1 MVSPTTSVSVLWSV
15 WLAGWLLSAGWTAR
29 TVSQQAPMAKLA
41 HSALIVGGA
50 ALLFLKLGPGF
61 FRRPLLPNSGWIGW
75 GGVALVATG
84 LGFAAWARVHLG
96 RFWSGDV
103 TLKEGHAIVR
113 TGPYALTRHPIYT
126 GLLLAVAGTALVRG
140 TLASLAGLFLFVLG
154 VIVKSRQEEQLL
166 IAHFGDAY
174 RSYQDDVS
182 ALIPRPRWTGV

>member
-1 MVSPTTSVSVLWSV
+1 
-15 WLAGWLLSAGWTAR
+15 
-29 TVSQQAPMAKLA
+29 MAKLA

-50 ALLFLKLGPGF
+50 ALLFLKLGLEF
-61 FRRPLLPNSGWIGW
+61 FRRPLLANSVWIGW
-75 GGVALVATG
+75 GGVTLVALG
-84 LGFAAWARVHLG
+84 FGFAAWARVHLG
-96 RFWSGDV
+96 RFWSGAV

-140 TLASLAGLFLFVLG
+140 TLASFARLFLIVLG

-182 ALIPRPRWTGV
+182 ALIPRPRRTGV